1 MSRFITEDIIRK
13 SNEQMMRG
21 ESSGRSNVE
30 YHDGVFYLSVKVGD
44 SVVKDKI
51 SIEQMNEA
59 FGREF
64 RKYVGNGTKL

>member
-1 MSRFITEDIIRK
+1 MNGFITEDIIRK

-21 ESSGRSNVE
+21 NPSEPSSVR
-30 YHDGVFYLSVKVGD
+30 YQDGVFYLNVRIGD

-64 RKYVGNGTKL
+64 KKYVGNR

>member
-1 MSRFITEDIIRK
+1 MNGFITEDIIRK
-13 SNEQMMRG
+13 SNDQMIRG
-21 ESSGRSNVE
+21 ESSERSSVR
-30 YHDGVFYLSVKVGD
+30 YQDGVFYINVRIGD

-64 RKYVGNGTKL
+64 KKYVGNGSKL

>member
-1 MSRFITEDIIRK
+1 MNRFITEDIIRK

-21 ESSGRSNVE
+21 KPSEQSSVK

-51 SIEQMNEA
+51 SIEQINEA

-64 RKYVGNGTKL
+64 RKYIRKSN

>member
-1 MSRFITEDIIRK
+1 MNGFITEDIIRK
-13 SNEQMMRG
+13 SNDQMIRG
-21 ESSGRSNVE
+21 ESSERSSVE

-64 RKYVGNGTKL
+64 KKYVGNR

>member
-64 RKYVGNGTKL
+64 TKYVGNGTKL